1 MGEGRCRL
9 AHFFR
14 GRQRIQFYGRNHS
27 FAGEHGMMRKVTMDE
42 CCTFKRADSIVPQL
56 ARENS
61 SGIDRPRTFVSTSQR
76 QQLMDQ
82 SSYKG
87 LTAAVI
93 SV

>member
-1 MGEGRCRL
+1 
-9 AHFFR
+9 
-14 GRQRIQFYGRNHS
+14 
-27 FAGEHGMMRKVTMDE
+27 MREVTMDE
-42 CCTFKRADSIVPQL
+42 CCTFKRADSIVLQL

-87 LTAAVI
+87 LIAAVI